1 MEEKILI
8 KSELAKNVKNIL
20 QKGPLVMFGVTALIS
35 IILSF
40 TADTYERTSWYSDYG
55 STIYVVKLSGWDVV
69 FRFGEYTFYFI
80 LFVIACLSFITA
92 IVLGIMYLV
101 YRKCEICITENNVRG
116 KTILGKEVVLPL
128 YMISA
133 YSTRKFLST
142 VAISSAS
149 GITKFALIG
158 NYVEIGNILAQKIN
172 ERQNKTVNEAPKS
185 DSMDDL
191 VKLKSLLDAGVIT
204 QEDFDA
210 KKKQLLNL

>member
-8 KSELAKNVKNIL
+8 KSELAKRVKNIL

-35 IILSF
+35 IILLF
-40 TADTYERTSWYSDYG
+40 TAETYESKSWYSGTTY
-55 STIYVVKLSGWDVV
+55 IVKLSGWDVV
-69 FRFGEYTFYFI
+69 FWFGEYTFYFI

-116 KTILGKEVVLPL
+116 KTVLGKEVVLPL

-158 NYVEIGNILAQKIN
+158 NYLEIGNILAQKIN

-185 DSMDDL
+185 DSMDDI
-191 VKLKSLLDAGVIT
+191 VKLKSLLDAGIIT
-204 QEDFDA
+204 QEEFDA
-210 KKKQLLNL
+210 KKKQLLGL